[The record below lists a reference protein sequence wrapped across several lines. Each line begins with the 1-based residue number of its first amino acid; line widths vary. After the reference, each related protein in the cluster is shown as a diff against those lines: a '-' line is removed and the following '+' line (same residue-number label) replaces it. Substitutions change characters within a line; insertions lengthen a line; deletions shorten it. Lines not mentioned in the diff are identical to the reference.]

1 MSFSSR
7 ARAAANAIVSCH
19 ETGRPVGNYSAL
31 VVLSDGAGISYGT
44 HQATH
49 RAGSLFKICKL
60 YCDLSTSPVSAQ
72 LRQFLPLLN
81 NPSPASVNQGAHNET
96 LKSLLR
102 AAGGEQKMRFAQN
115 RVFERNYLDPA
126 ALACDGSNFRHA
138 MSLAVIYDSMIQGGY
153 AVCRDRVSG
162 VSGEEA
168 WVRRY
173 VAVRRQWLATH
184 PKPVVRHTTY
194 RMDTFLQLIS
204 DNNWELN
211 VPFSAHGAQVTDAAI
226 QFWADAED
234 TQGDEAAEAINTIHT
249 TNTENIA
256 EDGGAALAGDGPN
269 GSLSNGAGVVEGD
282 VVTVNVNT

>member
-60 YCDLSTSPVSAQ
+60 YCDLSTSQVAAQ
-72 LRQFLPLLN
+72 LRQFLTLLN
-81 NPSPASVNQGAHNET
+81 NHSPASVNQAAHNET

-126 ALACDGSNFRHA
+126 ALACDGSGFARA

-162 VSGEEA
+162 VSGEQA
-168 WVRRY
+168 WISRY

-184 PKPVVRHTTY
+184 VKPIVRQTTY
-194 RMDTFLQLIS
+194 RMDTFLRLIH

-211 VPFSAHGAQVTDAAI
+211 VPFSAHGAHVTEEAI
-226 QFWADAED
+226 QFWAEAED
-234 TQGDEAAEAINTIHT
+234 AQGDEAAEMLNTIHS

-256 EDGGAALAGDGPN
+256 EVDGAPPVESATNGGAG
-269 GSLSNGAGVVEGD
+269 NGAGVIEGD
-282 VVTVNVNT
+282 VVTVNVNA